1 MSVER
6 SPLWGRLP
14 PVAEATPEQLNGIR
28 RAVEERA
35 RVLAARRRRQ
45 LRLIPGLMVGLG
57 LLWWFLAGRAPPVP
71 AASVTALER
80 TGLERPARSS
90 YASTPAVPI
99 APPPSAL
106 SEAPPAPVPLPV
118 PPTVAPVRPHRVA
131 AMVRRSPEHPDA
143 DDPEATLLGSALKQL
158 RRNHDPQ
165 GALSV
170 LETYQQ
176 EFPTGVLRPEAV
188 MIRAESLVDL
198 GRHQDLVDLL
208 TPEAVADL
216 PRSTELSL
224 LRGEALSHL
233 DRCRE
238 AIPLFSALLSAS
250 LLDEPAVDSSLR
262 ERALYGRALCRAH
275 TGQVAAARRDLELEA
290 AQFPEQAAKARRTL
304 ETLQGP

>member
-57 LLWWFLAGRAPPVP
+57 LLWWFLAGRTPPVP
-71 AASVTALER
+71 VASVTALE
-80 TGLERPARSS
+80 P
-90 YASTPAVPI
+90 TPPEVQREVLPVA
-99 APPPSAL
+99 A
-106 SEAPPAPVPLPV
+106 PAPVPLPV